1 MKKLKCKLGKYKQGS
16 GFAYFTFEHQG
27 KTYERKASV
36 GLLARLKDKDLLY
49 SNSDFIVEVDNLDYK
64 VRKVTMLDNDPKL
77 VSEYTNLLST
87 LKTSL
92 NEEQYNILKE
102 EFLKELYDKGN

>member
-16 GFAYFTFEHQG
+16 RFAYFTFEQQG